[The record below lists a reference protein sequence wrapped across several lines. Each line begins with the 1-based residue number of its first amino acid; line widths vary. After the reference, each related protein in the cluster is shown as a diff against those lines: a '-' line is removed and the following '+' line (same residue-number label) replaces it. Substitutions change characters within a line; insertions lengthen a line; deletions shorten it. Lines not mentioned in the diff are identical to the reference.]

1 MKTIKRLL
9 AACLSAALMVSVPI
23 PMQVQAEYQY
33 FNVEG
38 CDCRFYISDSSSF
51 LTVKDIAED
60 AAGPD
65 FVIPA
70 SIDPQKITKASLR
83 DSILNGEFGEW
94 DGEIPVGSVDL
105 SGYSD
110 FTKNT
115 NIENLILS
123 EGISSFYTSGTICPN
138 LKSVQIP
145 KTLTRVRMQNYMT
158 ETDDGYTIDLPILDK
173 IPAEAGDFILFHDF
187 LIAFIPDESKSGV
200 TAVLPEE
207 VKNLDG
213 GYPCLRDANYR
224 VEYTNIESIR
234 QQGLN
239 ADIEEY
245 IFTDNLKE
253 LASEVFDVV
262 SGIQTDALY
271 IPPSCTKID
280 PSAFGNVKGLTL
292 LGEKGSAAET
302 FAAEHKMPF
311 YALNETKDG
320 IRWFM
325 LEDGTACIYEVTK
338 PMKNVTL
345 PAEVDGIPVS
355 QIGYNSRI
363 ATGNIFK
370 RNDVRN
376 AVESVTVPEGVR
388 QVSPAAF
395 RYLPNAKSFSL
406 PQSLEKCECAAFDH
420 TAWLDA
426 QTDEMLIL
434 DGWLLR
440 YTGDYYNPKIP
451 DTVTHIAP
459 RWLQGNITSLIWPAR
474 FKVIETGQLD
484 CPTLDT
490 LNIPDTVTEIQ
501 SGAII
506 SDELHELFI
515 PKTVKT
521 IAADSIQQTPE
532 SKNRVQ
538 RIIFGVQNSA
548 ASDFAR
554 DADFTFITSAPVG
567 TVSRYRS
574 VLKTPENVF
583 SFANSG
589 YVFGSSYDVSDTHRA
604 MLQKA
609 GADLTQKWGGS
620 CFGMSALVMMMHD
633 GIFDPHMISDQA
645 ACLHDLEPSEKLLS
659 IINSYQLLSA
669 SDSDTA
675 PFLKSRQSKPL
686 HLLDYASRASADGKI
701 IIIVLHL
708 KTGSHAVVGCG
719 FSEGEWDESPFPYRI
734 PVWDPNKPDAEIG
747 ERDIYISADG
757 TEWEMP
763 HYGIG
768 CLKDSETGKYSTT
781 GDILYAINDSSVF
794 DTSYLPDLT
803 GDINGDGVISAAD
816 LTYLKRIIAG
826 KKIGDRSRA
835 DINKDGTIDTN
846 DIQPLVNYLTA
857 KTASMKG

>member
-1 MKTIKRLL
+1 MKTIKLLL
-9 AACLSAALMVSVPI
+9 AACLSAALMLSVPI
-23 PMQVQAEYQY
+23 PVLASESSY
-33 FNVEG
+33 FSVEG
-38 CDCRFYISDSSSF
+38 CDCTFQIVNDYVR
-51 LTVKDIAED
+51 VKDIAED

-65 FVIPA
+65 LVIPS
-70 SIDPQKITKASLR
+70 SIDPGKITTASLR
-83 DSILNGEFGEW
+83 NRVLNGEYGEW
-94 DGEIPVGSVDL
+94 EGNIPVKRVDL
-105 SGYSD
+105 TGYTN
-110 FTKNT
+110 FRNNT
-115 NIENLILS
+115 TVENLILS
-123 EGISSFYTSGTICPN
+123 EGITNFNINAKNAKN

-145 KTLTRVRMQNYMT
+145 TTLTRVEMQDYMT
-158 ETDDGYTIDLPILDK
+158 ETDDGYTVDTAILDT
-173 IPAEAGDFILFHDF
+173 IEGEAGDFILFHDF
-187 LIAFIPDESKSGV
+187 LIGFIPNDAPGV
-200 TAVLPEE
+200 TVTLPEE
-207 VKNLDG
+207 AKRLNA
-213 GYPCLRDANYR
+213 GYPGLSTASYR
-224 VEYTNIESIR
+224 VEYTNIASIK
-234 QQGLN
+234 GIN
-239 ADIEEY
+239 AKFEEH

-253 LASEVFDVV
+253 ITDQLFEL
-262 SGIQTDALY
+262 SGIRTDALY

-302 FAAEHKMPF
+302 FAAAHKMPF

-345 PAEVDGIPVS
+345 PAEIDGIPVS

-459 RWLQGNITSLIWPAR
+459 RWLQGNITSLSWPAQ

-490 LNIPDTVTEIQ
+490 LKIPDTVTEIQ

-554 DADFTFITSAPVG
+554 DADFTFITCAPVG
-567 TVSRYRS
+567 TVSRYKS

-645 ACLHDLEPSEKLLS
+645 TCLHDLEPSEKLLS

-763 HYGIG
+763 YYGIG

-803 GDINGDGVISAAD
+803 GDINGDGVITAAD
-816 LTYLKRIIAG
+816 LTYLKRIISG